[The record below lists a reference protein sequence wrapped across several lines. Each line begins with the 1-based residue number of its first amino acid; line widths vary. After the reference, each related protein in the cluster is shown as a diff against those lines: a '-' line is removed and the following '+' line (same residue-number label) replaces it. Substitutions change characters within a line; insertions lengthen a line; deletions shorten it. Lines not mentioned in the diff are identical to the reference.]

1 MARVT
6 LRRKPTDLQ
15 GWPTSTLLE
24 ITEALS
30 DWQSQGWRGGIGTM
44 EDGRLRLELNADA
57 PPRQIIVYQGD
68 WLIDDGDPRVVSA
81 ADVTVGYDV
90 VPTPPPPAPEP
101 QPAPDPTPD
110 PAPEPTPAPGPQIDP
125 APDDPQPQPD
135 PQLEP
140 EAQPDSQPGT
150 TDPAE
155 PTTTEGS

>member
-44 EDGRLRLELNADA
+44 EDGRLQLELNADA

-68 WLIDDGDPRVVSA
+68 WLIDDGGPRVVSA
-81 ADVTVGYDV
+81 DDIAAGYDV
-90 VPTPPPPAPEP
+90 APSMPP
-101 QPAPDPTPD
+101 QPGPLPD
-110 PAPEPTPAPGPQIDP
+110 PAPSPPADTADPTETPNTDTPATEDT
-125 APDDPQPQPD
+125 
-135 PQLEP
+135 EV
-140 EAQPDSQPGT
+140 T
-150 TDPAE
+150 AE
-155 PTTTEGS
+155 